1 MERTVSCASR
11 GDINITLYKKK
22 VEKKDSSSL
31 LILHRISPYLQVCY
45 STVL

>member
-11 GDINITLYKKK
+11 GDIKKK
-22 VEKKDSSSL
+22 VEKEDSSSL

>member
-11 GDINITLYKKK
+11 GDINIYINKKK
-22 VEKKDSSSL
+22 IEKEDSSSL